1 MAVVA
6 PVGVVVTVATDAV
19 TREREARRVVLLVNL
34 LLRSVV
40 DSVVAVEVLLPLL
53 KTWGLERRLNKAISR
68 NGWMGL
74 CVQDIRSL
82 KKKYYYLLTA

>member
-40 DSVVAVEVLLPLL
+40 DSVVAVELLPLKIGVL
-53 KTWGLERRLNKAISR
+53 K
-68 NGWMGL
+68 
-74 CVQDIRSL
+74 
-82 KKKYYYLLTA
+82 